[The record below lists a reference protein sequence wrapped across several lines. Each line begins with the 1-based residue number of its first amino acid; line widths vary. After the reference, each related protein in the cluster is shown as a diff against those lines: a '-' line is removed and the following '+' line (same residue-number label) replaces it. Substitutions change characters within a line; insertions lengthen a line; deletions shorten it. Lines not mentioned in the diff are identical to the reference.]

1 VTTLLLVAG
10 DASGD
15 LHAADFV
22 RAFRARHPDTRFV
35 GLGGVQ
41 MREAGVELAVDQR
54 DLAVGGL
61 LELAGSLG
69 SITSAWRRMG
79 RVLAQVEPDLVVLVD
94 SGGFN
99 LPFARRVRRR
109 RRRTPILYY
118 VAPQVWAWRRRRIGK
133 LERRVDRLAVIFPFE
148 PEVYRHA
155 ALPVDFVGHPLV
167 DRLAPV
173 VEGLDRASARQQLDL
188 DADAPLV
195 ALLPGSRDNEIRQHL
210 PVQLEVAQLLHR
222 ADPRRRFAVA
232 LAPTVDLER
241 VRARCGSADLPLH
254 VIRGRTYEIIRAADV
269 VLAKPGTVTVEAA
282 LLERP
287 MVVLGRA
294 NPLTAVFLRRMVR
307 VSWYSMPNLI
317 AGERVVPEF
326 LQEQARPE
334 LIAPA
339 VAELFEG
346 SAREAQLLALA
357 KVSAGL
363 GGGGAAGRAVDIA
376 EEMLETRRA

>member
-1 VTTLLLVAG
+1 
-10 DASGD
+10 
-15 LHAADFV
+15 
-22 RAFRARHPDTRFV
+22 
-35 GLGGVQ
+35 
-41 MREAGVELAVDQR
+41 
-54 DLAVGGL
+54 
-61 LELAGSLG
+61 
-69 SITSAWRRMG
+69 
-79 RVLAQVEPDLVVLVD
+79 
-94 SGGFN
+94 
-99 LPFARRVRRR
+99 
-109 RRRTPILYY
+109 
-118 VAPQVWAWRRRRIGK
+118 
-133 LERRVDRLAVIFPFE
+133 VIFPFE

-167 DRLAPV
+167 DRLVQV
-173 VEGLDRASARQQLDL
+173 VERLDRASARRGLDL

-195 ALLPGSRDNEIRQHL
+195 ALLPGSRDNEIRRHL
-210 PVQLEVAQLLHR
+210 PVQLEVARLLHR
-222 ADPRRRFAVA
+222 ADPHRRFAVA
-232 LAPTVDLER
+232 LAPTVALER
-241 VRARCGSADLPLH
+241 VRALCGSVDMPLD

-287 MVVLGRA
+287 MVVMGRA

-326 LQEQARPE
+326 LQEQAKPE
-334 LIAPA
+334 RIALA

>member
-69 SITSAWRRMG
+69 SIASAWRRMG
-79 RVLAQVEPDLVVLVD
+79 RVLAQVDPDLVVLVD

-173 VEGLDRASARQQLDL
+173 VEGLDRASARRQLDL

-195 ALLPGSRDNEIRQHL
+195 ALLPGSRDNEIRRHL

-326 LQEQARPE
+326 LQEQAKPE